1 MVSFNSK
8 LSNKPPINTRQKL
21 NSQGGPAL
29 GNGYQSRLGS
39 RTIDYDIGESASQVG
54 AGERQNSNHK
64 RNDSSNGL
72 REATLKK
79 VAKDARLNRGSLIE
93 SIKGMNEDQLQKI
106 SKFLKVKIGEDDE
119 GSPAV
124 EATASIIGDAEAEE
138 LNDKVE
144 ELQNAL
150 MYDQGMN
157 DDAVSRTSSK
167 LSYASMRLKAD
178 KGPLSQAGS
187 SLTRL
192 SQIQSLKQE
201 LEQEKNARLNLER
214 ELDELK
220 KISTEI
226 NKHLSSIKPK
236 QNVWPMPTAGVPL
249 RH

>member
-1 MVSFNSK
+1 
-8 LSNKPPINTRQKL
+8 
-21 NSQGGPAL
+21 
-29 GNGYQSRLGS
+29 
-39 RTIDYDIGESASQVG
+39 
-54 AGERQNSNHK
+54 
-64 RNDSSNGL
+64 
-72 REATLKK
+72 
-79 VAKDARLNRGSLIE
+79 
-93 SIKGMNEDQLQKI
+93 MNEDQLQKI